1 MGEQVRIRVLLVE
14 DDPAQV
20 KLARVAIEKAN
31 QVNGKKLVVEIARD
45 GEEAL
50 LKLRQGQF
58 DLILLDLRLPRKDG
72 LEVLREIKSDSRL
85 AVMPVV
91 ILTTSDMEQ
100 DMLAAYRSHVNAY
113 MVKPLNQN
121 KLVDLMKRFKE
132 FWAAE
137 QVRLVS
143 P

>member
-1 MGEQVRIRVLLVE
+1 MGERIRIRVLLVE

-20 KLARVAIEKAN
+20 KLAQVAIGKAN
-31 QVNGKKLVVEIARD
+31 QVNGKELVVDIARD

-50 LKLRQGQF
+50 LKLRQDKF
-58 DLILLDLRLPRKDG
+58 DLILLDLRLPRRDG
-72 LEVLREIKSDSRL
+72 LEVLREIKSDRRL
-85 AVMPVV
+85 IVTPVV
-91 ILTTSDMEQ
+91 ILTTSDLEQ
-100 DMLAAYRSHVNAY
+100 DMVEAYRNHVNAY